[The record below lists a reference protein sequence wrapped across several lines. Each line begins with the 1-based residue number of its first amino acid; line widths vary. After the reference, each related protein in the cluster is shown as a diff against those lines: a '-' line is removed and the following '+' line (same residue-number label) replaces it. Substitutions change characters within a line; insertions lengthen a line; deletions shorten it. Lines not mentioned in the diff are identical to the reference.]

1 MTKQDTTI
9 RGFYRPAH
17 RRRVAVKFPAETLTE
32 QSHMAAC
39 DINNIM
45 ARYTKS
51 GVLDHVRRFE
61 PVYAD
66 MTEGDYLSAMNQVA
80 GAKTMFEELP
90 SSVRRHFED
99 DVARFLRFCQDSPN
113 PAGEL
118 QGIAEEYRK
127 RALGI
132 TDTPPRGTDSV
143 ADPEPEPEPTPPE
156 E

>member
-1 MTKQDTTI
+1 MAKQPELN
-9 RGFYRPAH
+9 GFYRPAH

-32 QSHMAAC
+32 QSHIARC

-66 MTEGDYLSAMNQVA
+66 MTEGDYHSALTQVA
-80 GAKTMFEELP
+80 EAKTMFEELP
-90 SSVRRHFED
+90 STIRRHFGD
-99 DVARFLRFCQDSPN
+99 DVSRFLRYCDAEKD
-113 PAGEL
+113 PAGGL
-118 QGIAEEYRK
+118 QAIAEEYRK
-127 RALGI
+127 QALGI
-132 TDTPPRGTDSV
+132 
-143 ADPEPEPEPTPPE
+143 PTPEAQPAAPAAPAPEAEPPAPE